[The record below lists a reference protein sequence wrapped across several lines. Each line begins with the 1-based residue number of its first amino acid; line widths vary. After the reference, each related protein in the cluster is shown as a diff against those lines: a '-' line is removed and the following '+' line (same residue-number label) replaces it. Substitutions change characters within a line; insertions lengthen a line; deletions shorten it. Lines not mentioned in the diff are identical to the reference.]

1 MAEQLETLRT
11 VALVALVVVAALID
25 VRSRRVPNALTL
37 PAIGAGLLLAALG
50 GSLTYFIT
58 TLGTAA
64 LVFAAGLL
72 LYSTGVL
79 GGGDGKLLTAVAALG
94 GADYF
99 AEFLVWTSIAGVAGS
114 LIVLAAKRA
123 LLPLMSRVTRS
134 SLQFLRYG
142 FSPEPLVPDGG
153 HRIPYAVI
161 IAAGAVAALVSLRLG
176 LEFFR

>member
-1 MAEQLETLRT
+1 MADQLETLRT
-11 VALVALVVVAALID
+11 VALVALVVVAAVID
-25 VRSRRVPNALTL
+25 FRSRRIPNALTL
-37 PAIGAGLLLAALG
+37 PAIGAGLLLAAFG
-50 GSLTYFIT
+50 GSLTYFVT
-58 TLGTAA
+58 TIGTAA

-94 GADYF
+94 GAGFF
-99 AEFLVWTSIAGVAGS
+99 AEFLVWTSIAGVTGS

-134 SLQFLRYG
+134 SLQFLRFG
-142 FSPEPLVPDGG
+142 FSAEPLVPEGG
-153 HRIPYAVI
+153 HRIPYGVV
-161 IAAGAVAALVSLRLG
+161 IAAGAIAAVIALRFG